1 MAGTFN
7 IATAVGGAVNLMHPF
22 KLEVFQSEDLDSE
35 GRPKYKTSLNF
46 HSKLYTGFKS
56 AKNGGDQFLTFEKIK
71 INNLNFLFDV
81 PSEIYAKKYY
91 YCILDVLVTN
101 LRATSAQIKFEM
113 GNGSDK
119 LHPIAFESPSNLK
132 QIAARVILGVIVRD
146 NKYTAANALIS
157 SDNAEPIDST
167 YVLQYVNSNLL
178 MTNMVLNGVPVV
190 YPVPFLG
197 STTSV
202 DGSDQLE

>member
-7 IATAVGGAVNLMHPF
+7 IASADSSINLMHPF
-22 KLEVFQSEDLDSE
+22 KLELKSSNQQDSE
-35 GRPKYKTSLNF
+35 GRPKYQISLNW

-56 AKNGGDQFLTFEKIK
+56 AQNGGDQFLTFEKIK
-71 INNLNFLFDV
+71 ISNLNFSFDV
-81 PSEIYAKKYY
+81 PNDIYEKKYY

-119 LHPIAFESPSNLK
+119 LHPIAFESPVNQR
-132 QIAARVILGVIVRD
+132 QIAARVILGAVVND
-146 NKYTAANALIS
+146 DKYTPANALVTSEGPTI
-157 SDNAEPIDST
+157 NST
-167 YVLQYVNSNLL
+167 YVLQYVHSNLL

-202 DGSDQLE
+202 DGYDQLE